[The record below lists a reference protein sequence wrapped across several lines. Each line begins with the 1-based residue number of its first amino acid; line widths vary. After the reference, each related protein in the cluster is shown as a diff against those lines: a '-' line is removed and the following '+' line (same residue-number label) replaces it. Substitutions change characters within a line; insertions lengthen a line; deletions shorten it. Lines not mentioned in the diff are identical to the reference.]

1 MARCPEWVVEV
12 AEARRR
18 EPWSLYGPNR
28 LVKVVP
34 LAEKRTLATGYI
46 TVAKSL
52 FRKTPREIENQLG
65 LQENSQQRGSR
76 IYRLLRLPLAHE
88 YQYELT
94 THYPDGLA
102 FNPAM
107 SDPRYPPGSK
117 SVHQWRLLETH
128 PIPVHPTDVIDLLP
142 GQIFQYS
149 D

>member
-1 MARCPEWVVEV
+1 MARRPEWVSEV

-28 LVKVVP
+28 LVKVVA
-34 LAEKRTLATGYI
+34 LAEKRTQATGYI
-46 TVAKSL
+46 TMAKSL
-52 FRKTPREIENQLG
+52 FRKTPQAIETDLG
-65 LQENSQQRGSR
+65 LEANSQEHGSR

-88 YQYELT
+88 YEYELT
-94 THYPDGLA
+94 AHYPDGLA

-107 SDPRYPPGSK
+107 SDSRYPSGSK
-117 SVHQWRLLETH
+117 SVHQWRLLEKH
-128 PIPVHPTDVIDLLP
+128 AIPVHPTDVIELLP